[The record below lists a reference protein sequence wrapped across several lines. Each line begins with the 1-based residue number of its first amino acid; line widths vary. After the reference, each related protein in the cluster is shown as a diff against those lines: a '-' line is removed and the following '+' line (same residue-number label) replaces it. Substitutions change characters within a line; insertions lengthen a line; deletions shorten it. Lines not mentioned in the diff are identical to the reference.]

1 MAIDIFEKL
10 EQLIQYGINKEL
22 ISPLDMDYTRNRL
35 LEVLGLDDAEPR
47 TVSGDSDLEDILMPM
62 LDWAV
67 ETGLIPGGTDTYRDL
82 LDAKIMGCLVAPPS
96 VIYAKFEEKRK
107 HCGPKAA
114 TSWFYEMQ
122 QHAHY
127 IHTGRI
133 AKNVQWFTPTEDGEL
148 EITINL
154 SKPEKDPKAIAEAK
168 KLSQK
173 QYPLCLLCKENVGFG
188 GRINHPARQ
197 NHRIIPVTLTNESW
211 FMQFSPYVYYNE
223 HCIVF
228 KGEHEPMQISKKTF
242 ERLLSFISI
251 YPHYFIGSNA
261 DLPIVGGSI
270 LSHDHFQGG
279 AHEFPMAKA
288 KMEEVFSLE
297 KFPRVKAGIVK
308 WPMSVIRLQ
317 SSDQQT
323 LAEAADFILHEW
335 KMYSDPEAGLF
346 SHTGETPHNT
356 ITPIAR
362 RHRDEYELDLV
373 LRNNRTDKQHPDG
386 IFHPHKEVHHIK
398 KENIGL
404 IEVMGLAVLP
414 GRLAEELSQL
424 KAALLS
430 KNPLEEIKACPSIM
444 KHESWAE
451 RLIEENTFT
460 KDNVEAI
467 LQKEIGLIFS
477 RILAQ
482 AGVFKRTEQG
492 KTAFKRFIQTLHTG
506 R

>member
-10 EQLIQYGINKEL
+10 EQLIQYGVNKEL

-35 LEVLGLDDAEPR
+35 LEVLGLDDAEAR

-67 ETGLIPGGTDTYRDL
+67 ETGLIPDGTDTYRDL

-362 RHRDEYELDLV
+362 RHGDEYELDLV

-424 KAALLS
+424 KTALLS
-430 KNPLEEIKACPSIM
+430 KHPLEEIKACPSIM

>member
-10 EQLIQYGINKEL
+10 EQLIQYGVNKEL

-35 LEVLGLDDAEPR
+35 LEVLGLDDAEAR

-67 ETGLIPGGTDTYRDL
+67 ETGLIPDGTDTYRDL

-168 KLSQK
+168 QLSQK

-362 RHRDEYELDLV
+362 RHGDEYELDLV
-373 LRNNRTDKQHPDG
+373 LRNNRTDKQHPGG

-430 KNPLEEIKACPSIM
+430 KHPLEEIKACPPIM

-460 KDNVEAI
+460 KDNVETI

-492 KTAFKRFIQTLHTG
+492 KTAFKRFFQTLHTG

>member
-10 EQLIQYGINKEL
+10 EQLIQYGVNKEL

-67 ETGLIPGGTDTYRDL
+67 ETGLIPDGTDTYRDL

-288 KMEEVFSLE
+288 KVEEVFSLE

-335 KMYSDPEAGLF
+335 KMYSDPESGLF

-362 RHRDEYELDLV
+362 RQGDEYELDLV

>member
-10 EQLIQYGINKEL
+10 EQLIQYGVNKEL

-35 LEVLGLDDAEPR
+35 LEVLGLDDAEAR

-67 ETGLIPGGTDTYRDL
+67 ETGLIPDGTDTYRDL

-168 KLSQK
+168 QLSQK

-362 RHRDEYELDLV
+362 RHGDEYELDLV
-373 LRNNRTDKQHPDG
+373 LRNNRTDKQHPGG

-430 KNPLEEIKACPSIM
+430 KNPLEEIKACPPIM

>member
-10 EQLIQYGINKEL
+10 EQLIQYGVNKEL

-35 LEVLGLDDAEPR
+35 LEVLGLDDAVAR

-67 ETGLIPGGTDTYRDL
+67 ETGLIPDGTDTYRDL

-362 RHRDEYELDLV
+362 RHGDEYELDLV

-430 KNPLEEIKACPSIM
+430 KHPLEEIKACPSIM

-460 KDNVEAI
+460 KDNVETI

>member
-10 EQLIQYGINKEL
+10 EQLIQYGVNKEL

-67 ETGLIPGGTDTYRDL
+67 ETGLIPDGTDTYRDL

-288 KMEEVFSLE
+288 KMEELFSLQ
-297 KFPRVKAGIVK
+297 KFPRVKASIVK

-362 RHRDEYELDLV
+362 RHGDEYELDLV

-430 KNPLEEIKACPSIM
+430 KHPLEEIKACPSIM
-444 KHESWAE
+444 KHESWAA

>member
-10 EQLIQYGINKEL
+10 EQLIQYGVNKEL

-35 LEVLGLDDAEPR
+35 LEVLGLDDAEAR

-67 ETGLIPGGTDTYRDL
+67 ETGLIPDGTDTYRDL

-168 KLSQK
+168 QLSQK

-362 RHRDEYELDLV
+362 RHGDEYELDLV
-373 LRNNRTDKQHPDG
+373 LRNNRTDKQHPGG

-414 GRLAEELSQL
+414 GRLAAELSQL

-430 KNPLEEIKACPSIM
+430 KNPLEEIKACPPIM

-460 KDNVEAI
+460 KDNVETI

>member
-10 EQLIQYGINKEL
+10 EQLIQYGVNKEL

-35 LEVLGLDDAEPR
+35 LEVLGLDDAEAR

-67 ETGLIPGGTDTYRDL
+67 KTGLIPDGTDTYRDL

-133 AKNVQWFTPTEDGEL
+133 AKNVRWFTPTEDGEL

-362 RHRDEYELDLV
+362 RHGDEYELDLV
-373 LRNNRTDKQHPDG
+373 LRNNRTDKQHPGG

-414 GRLAEELSQL
+414 GRLAAELSQL

-430 KNPLEEIKACPSIM
+430 KNPLEEIKACPPIM

-460 KDNVEAI
+460 KDNVETI

-492 KTAFKRFIQTLHTG
+492 KTAFKRFVQTLHTG

>member
-10 EQLIQYGINKEL
+10 EQLIQYGVNKEL

-35 LEVLGLDDAEPR
+35 LEVLGLDDAEAR
-47 TVSGDSDLEDILMPM
+47 TVSGDNDLEDILMPM

-67 ETGLIPGGTDTYRDL
+67 ETGLIPDGTDTYRDL

-362 RHRDEYELDLV
+362 RHGDEYELDLV
-373 LRNNRTDKQHPDG
+373 LRNNRTDKQHPGG

-467 LQKEIGLIFS
+467 IQKEIGLIFS

>member
-10 EQLIQYGINKEL
+10 EQLIQYGVNKEL

-35 LEVLGLDDAEPR
+35 LEVLGLDDAEAR

-62 LDWAV
+62 LNWAV
-67 ETGLIPGGTDTYRDL
+67 ETGLIPDGTDTYRDL

-362 RHRDEYELDLV
+362 RHGDEYELDLV

>member
-10 EQLIQYGINKEL
+10 EQLIQYGVNKEL

-67 ETGLIPGGTDTYRDL
+67 ETGLIPDGTDTYRDL

-133 AKNVQWFTPTEDGEL
+133 AKNVRWFTPTEDGEL

-168 KLSQK
+168 QLSQK

-335 KMYSDPEAGLF
+335 KMYSDLEAGLF

-362 RHRDEYELDLV
+362 RHGDEYELDLV

-430 KNPLEEIKACPSIM
+430 KKPLEEIKACPSIM

>member
-10 EQLIQYGINKEL
+10 EQLIQYGVNKEL

-35 LEVLGLDDAEPR
+35 LEVLGLDDAEAR

-67 ETGLIPGGTDTYRDL
+67 ETGLIPDGTDTYRDL

-168 KLSQK
+168 QLSQK

-362 RHRDEYELDLV
+362 RHGDEYELDLV
-373 LRNNRTDKQHPDG
+373 LRNNRTDKQHPGG

-430 KNPLEEIKACPSIM
+430 KNPLEEIKACPPIM

-460 KDNVEAI
+460 KDNVETI

-492 KTAFKRFIQTLHTG
+492 KTAFKRFVQTLHTG

>member
-67 ETGLIPGGTDTYRDL
+67 ETGLIPDGTDTYRDL

-362 RHRDEYELDLV
+362 RHGDEYELDLV

>member
-1 MAIDIFEKL
+1 MTIDIFEKL

-35 LEVLGLDDAEPR
+35 LEVLGLDDAEAR

-67 ETGLIPGGTDTYRDL
+67 ETGLIPDGTDTYRDL

-133 AKNVQWFTPTEDGEL
+133 AKNVRWFTTTEDGEL

-362 RHRDEYELDLV
+362 RHGDEYELDLV
-373 LRNNRTDKQHPDG
+373 LRNNRTDKQHPGG

-430 KNPLEEIKACPSIM
+430 KHPLEEIKACPSIM

-460 KDNVEAI
+460 KDNVETI

>member
-10 EQLIQYGINKEL
+10 EQLIQYGVNKEL

-67 ETGLIPGGTDTYRDL
+67 ETGLIPDGTDTYRDL

-346 SHTGETPHNT
+346 SHTGETSHNT

-362 RHRDEYELDLV
+362 RHGDEYELDLV

-430 KNPLEEIKACPSIM
+430 KHPLEEIKACPSIM

>member
-10 EQLIQYGINKEL
+10 EQLIQYGVNKEL
-22 ISPLDMDYTRNRL
+22 ISPLDIDYTRNRL
-35 LEVLGLDDAEPR
+35 LEVLGLDDAEAR

-67 ETGLIPGGTDTYRDL
+67 ETGLIPDGTDTYRDL

-362 RHRDEYELDLV
+362 RHGDEYELDLV
-373 LRNNRTDKQHPDG
+373 LRNNRTDKQHPGG

-430 KNPLEEIKACPSIM
+430 KHPLEEIKACPSIM

-460 KDNVEAI
+460 KDNVETI

-492 KTAFKRFIQTLHTG
+492 KTAFKRFVQTLHTG

>member
-10 EQLIQYGINKEL
+10 EQLIQYGVNKEL

-47 TVSGDSDLEDILMPM
+47 TVSGDTDLEDILMPM

-67 ETGLIPGGTDTYRDL
+67 ETGLIPDGTDTYRDL

-362 RHRDEYELDLV
+362 RHGDEYELDLV

-430 KNPLEEIKACPSIM
+430 KHPLEEIKACPSIM
-444 KHESWAE
+444 KHESWAA

>member
-10 EQLIQYGINKEL
+10 EQLIQYGVNKEL

-67 ETGLIPGGTDTYRDL
+67 ETGLIPDGTDTYRDL

-362 RHRDEYELDLV
+362 RQGDEYELDLV

-414 GRLAEELSQL
+414 GRLAEELSLL

>member
-10 EQLIQYGINKEL
+10 EQLIQYGVNKEL

-35 LEVLGLDDAEPR
+35 LEVLGLDDAEAR

-67 ETGLIPGGTDTYRDL
+67 ETGLIPDGTDTYRDL

-107 HCGPKAA
+107 HYGPKAA

-362 RHRDEYELDLV
+362 RHGDEYELDLV
-373 LRNNRTDKQHPDG
+373 LRNNRTDKQHPGG

-467 LQKEIGLIFS
+467 IQKEIGLIFS

>member
-10 EQLIQYGINKEL
+10 EQLIQYGVNKEL

-35 LEVLGLDDAEPR
+35 LEVLGLDDAEAR

-67 ETGLIPGGTDTYRDL
+67 ETGLIPDGTDTYRDL

-133 AKNVQWFTPTEDGEL
+133 AKNVRWFTTTEDGEL

-168 KLSQK
+168 QLSQK

-297 KFPRVKAGIVK
+297 KFSRVKAGIVK

-362 RHRDEYELDLV
+362 RHGDEYELDLV
-373 LRNNRTDKQHPDG
+373 LRNNRTDKQHPGG

>member
-10 EQLIQYGINKEL
+10 EQLIQYGVNKEL

-35 LEVLGLDDAEPR
+35 LEVLGLDDAEAR

-67 ETGLIPGGTDTYRDL
+67 ETGLIPDGTDTYRDL

-168 KLSQK
+168 QLSQK

-228 KGEHEPMQISKKTF
+228 KGEHEPMHISKKTF

-362 RHRDEYELDLV
+362 RHGDEYELDLV
-373 LRNNRTDKQHPDG
+373 LRNNRTDKQHPGG

-430 KNPLEEIKACPSIM
+430 KNPLEEIKACPPIM

>member
-10 EQLIQYGINKEL
+10 EQLIQYGVNKEL

-67 ETGLIPGGTDTYRDL
+67 ETGLIPDGTDTYRDL

-362 RHRDEYELDLV
+362 RQGDEYELDLV

-430 KNPLEEIKACPSIM
+430 KHPLEEIKACPSIM

>member
-10 EQLIQYGINKEL
+10 EQLIQYGVNKEL

-47 TVSGDSDLEDILMPM
+47 TVSGDTDLEDILMPM

-67 ETGLIPGGTDTYRDL
+67 ETGLIPDGTDTYRDL

-362 RHRDEYELDLV
+362 RHVDEYELDLV

-430 KNPLEEIKACPSIM
+430 KHPLEEIKACPSIM
-444 KHESWAE
+444 KHESWAA

>member
-35 LEVLGLDDAEPR
+35 LEVLGLDDAEAR

-67 ETGLIPGGTDTYRDL
+67 ETGLIPDGTDTYRDL

-242 ERLLSFISI
+242 ERLLSFIFI

-323 LAEAADFILHEW
+323 LVEAADFILHEW

-362 RHRDEYELDLV
+362 RHGDEYELDLV
-373 LRNNRTDKQHPDG
+373 LRNNRTDKQHPGG

-414 GRLAEELSQL
+414 GRLAEELSLL

-430 KNPLEEIKACPSIM
+430 KKPLEEIKACPSIM

>member
-10 EQLIQYGINKEL
+10 EQLIQYGVNKEL

-35 LEVLGLDDAEPR
+35 LEVLGLDDAEAR

-67 ETGLIPGGTDTYRDL
+67 ETGLIPDGTDTYRDL

-168 KLSQK
+168 QLSQK

-362 RHRDEYELDLV
+362 RHGDEYELDLV
-373 LRNNRTDKQHPDG
+373 LRNNRTDKQHPGG

-430 KNPLEEIKACPSIM
+430 KHPLEEIKACPSIM

>member
-35 LEVLGLDDAEPR
+35 LEVLGLDDAEAR

-67 ETGLIPGGTDTYRDL
+67 ETGLIPDGTDTYRDL

-96 VIYAKFEEKRK
+96 VIYAKFEEKRE
-107 HCGPKAA
+107 HDGPKAA

-288 KMEEVFSLE
+288 KMEEVFSIE

-323 LAEAADFILHEW
+323 LAEAADFILNDW

-362 RHRDEYELDLV
+362 RHGGEYELDLV
-373 LRNNRTDKQHPDG
+373 LRNNRTDQQHPDG

-430 KNPLEEIKACPSIM
+430 KKPLEEIKACPSMM

-492 KTAFKRFIQTLHTG
+492 KKAFKRFIQTLHTG

>member
-10 EQLIQYGINKEL
+10 EQLIQYGVNKEL

-67 ETGLIPGGTDTYRDL
+67 ETGLIPDGTDTYRDL

-197 NHRIIPVTLTNESW
+197 NHRIIPVTLTDESW

-362 RHRDEYELDLV
+362 RHGDEYELDLV

-477 RILAQ
+477 LILAQ

>member
-10 EQLIQYGINKEL
+10 EQLIQYGVNKEL

-35 LEVLGLDDAEPR
+35 LEVLGLDDAEAR

-67 ETGLIPGGTDTYRDL
+67 ETGLIPDGTDTYRDL

-362 RHRDEYELDLV
+362 RHGDEYELDLV
-373 LRNNRTDKQHPDG
+373 LRNNRTDKQHPGG

-414 GRLAEELSQL
+414 GRLAAELSLL

-430 KNPLEEIKACPSIM
+430 KHPLEEIKACPSIM

>member
-35 LEVLGLDDAEPR
+35 LEVLGLDDAEAR

-67 ETGLIPGGTDTYRDL
+67 ETGLIPDGTDTYRDL

-114 TSWFYEMQ
+114 TSWFYEIQ

-362 RHRDEYELDLV
+362 RHGDEYELDLV
-373 LRNNRTDKQHPDG
+373 LRNNRTDKQHPGG

-460 KDNVEAI
+460 KDNVETI

>member
-10 EQLIQYGINKEL
+10 EQLIQYGVNKEL

-35 LEVLGLDDAEPR
+35 LEVLGLDDAEAR

-67 ETGLIPGGTDTYRDL
+67 ETGLIPDGTDTYRDL

-114 TSWFYEMQ
+114 TSWFFEMQ

-133 AKNVQWFTPTEDGEL
+133 AKNVRWFTPTEDGEL

-242 ERLLSFISI
+242 ERLLSFIFI

-323 LAEAADFILHEW
+323 LVEAADFILHEW

-362 RHRDEYELDLV
+362 RHGDEYELDLV
-373 LRNNRTDKQHPDG
+373 LRNNRTDKQHPGG

-414 GRLAEELSQL
+414 GRLAAELSQL

-430 KNPLEEIKACPSIM
+430 KKPLEEIKACPSIM

>member
-10 EQLIQYGINKEL
+10 EQLIQYGVNKEL

-35 LEVLGLDDAEPR
+35 LEVLGLDDAEAR

-67 ETGLIPGGTDTYRDL
+67 ETGLIPDGTDTYRDL

-133 AKNVQWFTPTEDGEL
+133 AKNVRWFTTTEDGEL

-362 RHRDEYELDLV
+362 RHGDEYELDLV
-373 LRNNRTDKQHPDG
+373 LRNNRTDKQHPGG

-430 KNPLEEIKACPSIM
+430 KNPLEEIKACPPIM

-460 KDNVEAI
+460 KDNVETI

-492 KTAFKRFIQTLHTG
+492 KTAFKRFVQTLHTG

>member
-10 EQLIQYGINKEL
+10 EQLIQYGVNKEL

-35 LEVLGLDDAEPR
+35 LEVLGLDDAEAR

-67 ETGLIPGGTDTYRDL
+67 ETGLIPDGTDTYRDL

-362 RHRDEYELDLV
+362 RHGDEYELDLV
-373 LRNNRTDKQHPDG
+373 LRNNRTDKQHPGG

-467 LQKEIGLIFS
+467 IQKEIGLIFS

>member
-67 ETGLIPGGTDTYRDL
+67 ETGLIPDGTDTYRDL

-168 KLSQK
+168 KMSQK

-362 RHRDEYELDLV
+362 RHGDEYELDLV

-430 KNPLEEIKACPSIM
+430 KKPLEEIKACPSIM

>member
-10 EQLIQYGINKEL
+10 EQLIQYGVNKEL

-35 LEVLGLDDAEPR
+35 LEVLGLDDAEAR

-67 ETGLIPGGTDTYRDL
+67 ETGLIPDGTDTYRDL

-168 KLSQK
+168 QLSQK

-362 RHRDEYELDLV
+362 RHGDEYELDLV

-424 KAALLS
+424 KASLLS
-430 KNPLEEIKACPSIM
+430 KKPLEEIKACPSIM

-460 KDNVEAI
+460 KDNVETI

>member
-10 EQLIQYGINKEL
+10 EQLIQYGVNKEL
-22 ISPLDMDYTRNRL
+22 ISPLDRDYTRNRL
-35 LEVLGLDDAEPR
+35 LEVLGLDDAEAR

-67 ETGLIPGGTDTYRDL
+67 ETGFIPGGTDTYRDL

-279 AHEFPMAKA
+279 AHAFPMAKA

-362 RHRDEYELDLV
+362 RHGDEYELDLV
-373 LRNNRTDKQHPDG
+373 LRNNRTDKQHPGG

-430 KNPLEEIKACPSIM
+430 KHPLEEIKAFPSIM

>member
-1 MAIDIFEKL
+1 MTIDIFEKL

-35 LEVLGLDDAEPR
+35 LEVLGLDDAEAR

-67 ETGLIPGGTDTYRDL
+67 ETGLIPDGTDTYRDL

-96 VIYAKFEEKRK
+96 VIYAKFEEKRQ
-107 HCGPKAA
+107 HDGPKAA

-288 KMEEVFSLE
+288 EMEEVFSLE
-297 KFPRVKAGIVK
+297 KFLRMKAGIVK

-323 LAEAADFILHEW
+323 LAEAADFILNEW

-362 RHRDEYELDLV
+362 RHGDEYELDLV
-373 LRNNRTDKQHPDG
+373 LRNNRTDKQHPGG

-430 KNPLEEIKACPSIM
+430 KHPLEEIKACPPIM

-460 KDNVEAI
+460 KDNVETI

>member
-10 EQLIQYGINKEL
+10 EQLIQYGVNKEL

-67 ETGLIPGGTDTYRDL
+67 ETGLIPDGTDTYRDL

-288 KMEEVFSLE
+288 KMEELFSLQ

-362 RHRDEYELDLV
+362 RHGDEYELDLV

-451 RLIEENTFT
+451 RLIEKNTFT